1 MMTEKRRFFCV
12 FFFCLGVFFLFV
24 FVCFLKEGGPFL
36 RPSLFGIVWVGPRM
50 HIQKFFSFPFFVFL
64 FTSVSAFAFGSG
76 FFCLVSFFPPSFCL
90 SSRKKKKSSLI

>member
-1 MMTEKRRFFCV
+1 MSSFNRDASVVDVVVMMTRVSLFLSLSFYDDRKETIFLCLLLL
-12 FFFCLGVFFLFV
+12 LGVFFL

-64 FTSVSAFAFGSG
+64 FTSVSAFAFG
-76 FFCLVSFFPPSFCL
+76 P
-90 SSRKKKKSSLI
+90 